1 MIHILVFRRPNI
13 ESADHPLNTGS
24 KSNLQDFLDKR
35 LIKLFLISIYFFS
48 SRNKTSRRKPEKDT
62 RIREFKKISAPMMER
77 VRKIRPPAIVGAR
90 EQLIRALTTMAP
102 SIMGWKALMNAS
114 CPDREGHR
122 PALFPSRVSL
132 RGARCL
138 ADHARENRH
147 DAVHG
152 VQLVLGLR

>member
-62 RIREFKKISAPMMER
+62 RIREFQKNLCSYDGESSKNSPTSNRWCSGTADS
-77 VRKIRPPAIVGAR
+77 
-90 EQLIRALTTMAP
+90 RAHNDG
-102 SIMGWKALMNAS
+102 SV
-114 CPDREGHR
+114 D
-122 PALFPSRVSL
+122 
-132 RGARCL
+132 
-138 ADHARENRH
+138 
-147 DAVHG
+147 HG
-152 VQLVLGLR
+152 VESLDER